1 MPKFK
6 FIGKNYQTPDLVS
19 KVTGR
24 AKYAEDYRA
33 EGMVFARV
41 LGSPMPHCRVR
52 SIDAREA
59 LALPGVVGIL
69 TADDL
74 PPIEGPLVYPGR
86 RPAIEAGLTNEPLYE
101 GEPILLLAAVEETI
115 AADAIEKIKLDLQ
128 PLPFVTDPLDSLR
141 PGGPDARLDGN
152 TMTGNE
158 LKVIKWTAEQFDA
171 VDKGRLPIE
180 MNLAVTDE
188 WSLGNVDETLADA
201 DLVLDETIF
210 FQSLSHQPLE
220 TRTAMAYWQNGK
232 CYLHASLQSVAA
244 SHGAAARWV
253 GVRPEEIVVISE
265 YCGGGFGS
273 KISGTPIERLA
284 PLLSKKIGRPVMMR
298 ISRDEE
304 HAVGRS
310 RPGMQGRV
318 RIGFRADG
326 KVVAIDL
333 FLVQDQGP
341 YGHMSDYMS
350 GGDMAS
356 LSYQPNTMRMRGIAV
371 FTNTPP
377 RAAQRGPGGVHIHT
391 MLEPI
396 MDKAAKKLGVDRLDM
411 RRVNAPS
418 GQAPYGRPRPSGRAN
433 ASSAFVREAI
443 DKGAAAFNWEERV
456 KRSGQR
462 QGTKL
467 TGFGVA
473 ISSYSGGNSGFD
485 GLIAIRPDG
494 RLYIQSGVGNLG
506 TESFVD
512 TTRAAAEPIGIP
524 WEKVEIVWGDTSKH
538 LPWSCSQG
546 GSSTTHAHTRANYAA
561 GLDLAQ
567 KLREIAALKFGGS
580 PDHYEI
586 ENERVIRKGQAAE
599 FITFAEAAERAIG
612 LGGRYDGH
620 EVPEEVNGMTKRAA
634 FALKGRGVMGV
645 AKDEFP
651 TGGRVLSYVIGF
663 AEIEIDVETGEVRL
677 IDYLGSADCGT
688 ILHPR
693 SVAAQIHG
701 GGIQGFGVALGQ
713 KWIYDKR
720 WGLGVARRFYVNRP
734 TTILDVPHDRE
745 LKWTAAE
752 KPDPFSPVGAKGIGE
767 PPQGAG
773 SAAVVCAI
781 ADALGEGYFNRTPIT
796 RDMVLAKLESLPD
809 VHGPLTPHV

>member
-1 MPKFK
+1 
-6 FIGKNYQTPDLVS
+6 
-19 KVTGR
+19 
-24 AKYAEDYRA
+24 
-33 EGMVFARV
+33 
-41 LGSPMPHCRVR
+41 
-52 SIDAREA
+52 
-59 LALPGVVGIL
+59 
-69 TADDL
+69 
-74 PPIEGPLVYPGR
+74 
-86 RPAIEAGLTNEPLYE
+86 
-101 GEPILLLAAVEETI
+101 
-115 AADAIEKIKLDLQ
+115 
-128 PLPFVTDPLDSLR
+128 
-141 PGGPDARLDGN
+141 
-152 TMTGNE
+152 
-158 LKVIKWTAEQFDA
+158 
-171 VDKGRLPIE
+171 
-180 MNLAVTDE
+180 
-188 WSLGNVDETLADA
+188 
-201 DLVLDETIF
+201 
-210 FQSLSHQPLE
+210 
-220 TRTAMAYWQNGK
+220 
-232 CYLHASLQSVAA
+232 
-244 SHGAAARWV
+244 
-253 GVRPEEIVVISE
+253 
-265 YCGGGFGS
+265 
-273 KISGTPIERLA
+273 
-284 PLLSKKIGRPVMMR
+284 MR

-318 RIGFRADG
+318 RIGFRPDG
-326 KVVAIDL
+326 KVVGIDL

-396 MDKAAKKLGVDRLDM
+396 MDKAANKLGVDRLDM

-418 GQAPYGRPRPSGRAN
+418 GQAPYGRPRPNGRAN

-485 GLIAIRPDG
+485 GLITIRPDG

-567 KLREIAALKFGGS
+567 KLREIAALKFGRS
-580 PDHYEI
+580 PEHYEI
-586 ENERVIRKGQAAE
+586 ENERVIRKGQATE

-634 FALKGRGVMGV
+634 FALKGRGAVSYTHLTL
-645 AKDEFP
+645 P
-651 TGGRVLSYVIGF
+651 TK
-663 AEIEIDVETGEVRL
+663 A
-677 IDYLGSADCGT
+677 
-688 ILHPR
+688 
-693 SVAAQIHG
+693 
-701 GGIQGFGVALGQ
+701 
-713 KWIYDKR
+713 
-720 WGLGVARRFYVNRP
+720 
-734 TTILDVPHDRE
+734 
-745 LKWTAAE
+745 
-752 KPDPFSPVGAKGIGE
+752 
-767 PPQGAG
+767 
-773 SAAVVCAI
+773 
-781 ADALGEGYFNRTPIT
+781 
-796 RDMVLAKLESLPD
+796 
-809 VHGPLTPHV
+809 